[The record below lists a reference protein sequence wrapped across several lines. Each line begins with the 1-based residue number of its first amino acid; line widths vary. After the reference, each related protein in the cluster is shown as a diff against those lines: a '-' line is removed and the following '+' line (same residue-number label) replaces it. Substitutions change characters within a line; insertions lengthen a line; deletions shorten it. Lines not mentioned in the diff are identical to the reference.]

1 MAVNPILSSG
11 AQGIERGVRGLEEAA
26 AKIAGATSPEREQD
40 KPREPN
46 SRQQVDALLDLKLY
60 QRQVQSAARV
70 VETADA
76 TIGFLLDKRV

>member
-11 AQGIERGVRGLEEAA
+11 AQGIERGLRGLEETA

-40 KPREPN
+40 QPREPN
-46 SRQQVDALLDLKLY
+46 SRQQVEAQVDLKLY
-60 QRQVQSAARV
+60 KRQVQASAKV